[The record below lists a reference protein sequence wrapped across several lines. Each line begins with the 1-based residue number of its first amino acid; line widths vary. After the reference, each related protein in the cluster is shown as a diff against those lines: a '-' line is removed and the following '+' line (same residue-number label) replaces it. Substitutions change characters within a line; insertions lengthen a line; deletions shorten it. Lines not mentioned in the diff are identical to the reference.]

1 MASFEERYYQSADGL
16 RLYYRDYGGQSEKP
30 VALCMPGLTRNSGD
44 FEDLAAALSSDF
56 RVLCADQ
63 RGRGKSDYA
72 ADSATY
78 TPPTYVEDMKAL
90 LDHAGVDKAILMGT
104 SLGGLMSMIM
114 AATMGDRIQA
124 IIMNDI
130 GPDLASDGISRI
142 LDYVGQVRK
151 FSSWEETAMAIKA
164 LQGAAFPNLDDAGWM
179 TFAKR
184 TCVERDGYITTNYD
198 PRIAEPFKA
207 SEGAPPVD
215 LWPLFDMACAFPML
229 CLRGELSDLFS
240 VGTLAKMQDKNPDM
254 IAVTVKGVGHA
265 PALNEPDALSAIQS
279 FVQQFKA

>member
-1 MASFEERYYQSADGL
+1 MTGFDEHYYQSADGL
-16 RLYYRDYGGQSEKP
+16 KLYYRDYGGKSDKP
-30 VALCMPGLTRNSGD
+30 VVLCMPGLTRNSAD
-44 FEDLAAALSSDF
+44 FEDLAEALASDF

-78 TPPTYVEDMKAL
+78 SPPTYVEDMKAL

-151 FSSWEETAMAIKA
+151 FASWEETAAAIKE
-164 LQGAAFPNLDDAGWM
+164 LQSAAFPKLDDTGWM

-184 TCVERDGYITTNYD
+184 TCVERDGFITTNYD

-215 LWPLFDMACAFPML
+215 LWPLFDMACQFPML

-240 VGTLAKMQDKNPDM
+240 VETLAKMQEKCPDM

-265 PALNEPDALSAIQS
+265 PALTEPDAFSTIQD
-279 FVQQFKA
+279 FLIQFQE